1 MTEKKKESTGF
12 MQEMYDRGLEL
23 ERKEKTDVIDKLML
37 QLKRDVISD
46 KLTGDMLR
54 DIKKTIDEMIISDF

>member
-1 MTEKKKESTGF
+1 MKKESTGF

-23 ERKEKTDVIDKLML
+23 QIKEKTDVIDKLML

>member
-1 MTEKKKESTGF
+1 MRFNS
-12 MQEMYDRGLEL
+12 DLI
-23 ERKEKTDVIDKLML
+23 KEKTKVIDKLIY
-37 QLKRDVISD
+37 QLKGDIISD

>member
-1 MTEKKKESTGF
+1 MKKESAGF

-23 ERKEKTDVIDKLML
+23 QRKEKTDVIDKLMF

-46 KLTGDMLR
+46 KLTGDILR
-54 DIKKTIDEMIISDF
+54 DIKKTIDEIIISDF